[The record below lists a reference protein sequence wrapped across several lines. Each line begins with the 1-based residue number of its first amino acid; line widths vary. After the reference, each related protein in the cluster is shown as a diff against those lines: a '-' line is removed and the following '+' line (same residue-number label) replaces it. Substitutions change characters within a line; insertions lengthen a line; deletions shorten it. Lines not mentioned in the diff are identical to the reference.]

1 MKDNSSQ
8 TVSSYCTK
16 LAQPPSRG
24 TGRGAGKLV
33 FASSARNP
41 CSHLVLSNPPRAC
54 LTTARQSAA
63 SMIQGCPLGSRGW
76 IRTFAIPNAPSKAST
91 SGESDTSELV
101 DPFGVSCAARCP
113 LTWERDTCR
122 SLQISPGADQ
132 FRYSCQPP
140 GLINHREVLMP
151 KRAADVQEHCTDHQL
166 HFTAAT
172 PTTPVVHPV
181 SNDVLLVAFDRVKP
195 RRGAVVSLVLARADA
210 LPDGSEQSL
219 AELERHRKRVAPPSV

>member
-1 MKDNSSQ
+1 
-8 TVSSYCTK
+8 
-16 LAQPPSRG
+16 
-24 TGRGAGKLV
+24 
-33 FASSARNP
+33 
-41 CSHLVLSNPPRAC
+41 
-54 LTTARQSAA
+54 
-63 SMIQGCPLGSRGW
+63 
-76 IRTFAIPNAPSKAST
+76 
-91 SGESDTSELV
+91 
-101 DPFGVSCAARCP
+101 
-113 LTWERDTCR
+113 
-122 SLQISPGADQ
+122 
-132 FRYSCQPP
+132 
-140 GLINHREVLMP
+140 MP